1 MFQDVHQLE
10 STATAAQYHR
20 DDALDRCDVA
30 EHRYRQPNRYIWRN
44 QANALLVATCLGLGG
59 VGVALGQGTPTW
71 GVLGTGAGVA
81 VGLVSKVMD
90 DDRQTWEKEEQLLA
104 AQHRLQQAEQT
115 LQEAVQA
122 YQAAE
127 EARWLMLALDLNPLE
142 FQQFRDWMAD
152 PRRSMK
158 DAVLEAV
165 DLLAVPSG
173 TGLSL
178 AGSRRELAE
187 ERQHRALKHKLT
199 SPEFQL
205 AKDAFMATIA
215 TKHTLRRQQ
224 EQAED
229 ARNALHQTV
238 AVSAG
243 GAATLGMAAG
253 AAAADWIA
261 NTVTAFDGSKNL
273 ANTLATIGGAATVV
287 GVGVVAA
294 GAIASILFQSE
305 KERQRQ
311 EEQRFQAAFTITQSI
326 HNVVTKLCALPE
338 GAARQELVSQL
349 RATIVAFQQREL
361 KSQDQQLQRFVR
373 ILQTQLEDYSKQ
385 APCS

>member
-1 MFQDVHQLE
+1 MFQNVHQLE
-10 STATAAQYHR
+10 SRATAAQHYR
-20 DDALDRCDVA
+20 DDAVYRCDVA

-44 QANALLVATCLGLGG
+44 QVNALLVAACLSLGG
-59 VGVALGQGTPTW
+59 VGVALGQGAPTW

-81 VGLVSKVMD
+81 VGLVSKRMD
-90 DDRQTWEKEEQLLA
+90 DDRQTWEKEDQLLA
-104 AQHRLQQAEQT
+104 AQRRLQQAEQA

-127 EARWLMLALDLNPLE
+127 EARWLMLALDLNPSE

-165 DLLAVPSG
+165 DLLAVPSVL
-173 TGLSL
+173 GLSL
-178 AGSRRELAE
+178 ADPKLELDK
-187 ERQHRALKHKLT
+187 ERKHRVLKHKLT

-205 AKDAFMATIA
+205 TKDAFMATIA
-215 TKHTLRRQQ
+215 AKHTLQRQQ
-224 EQAED
+224 EQAEN
-229 ARNALHQTV
+229 ARDMLRQTV

-261 NTVTAFDGSKNL
+261 NTVTAFDGSKSL
-273 ANTLATIGGAATVV
+273 ATTLATIGGAATVV

-311 EEQRFQAAFTITQSI
+311 EEQRFQAAFTITQNI
-326 HNVVTKLCALPE
+326 YDTVTKLCALPE

-349 RATIVAFQQREL
+349 RTKIVAFQQREL
-361 KSQDQQLQRFVR
+361 KSQDQQLQEFVR
-373 ILQTQLEDYSKQ
+373 VLQAQLEDYGKQ
-385 APCS
+385 TPCS